1 MMKIVMEQQ
10 MMMRNKAS
18 NQAVNKKIGEM
29 LDHFNMDSQT
39 QILYQTAFAEGVRW
53 ADEHRYDKF
62 E

>member
-1 MMKIVMEQQ
+1 MIIVMEQHVI
-10 MMMRNKAS
+10 MRNKAA
-18 NQAVNKKIGEM
+18 NQAVNKKISEM
-29 LDHFNMDSQT
+29 LDHFDMDSQS